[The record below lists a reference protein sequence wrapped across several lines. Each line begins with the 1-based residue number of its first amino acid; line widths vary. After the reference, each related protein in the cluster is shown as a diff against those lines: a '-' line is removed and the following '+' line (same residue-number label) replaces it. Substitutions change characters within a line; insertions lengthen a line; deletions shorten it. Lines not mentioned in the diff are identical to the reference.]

1 MGVIGVIN
9 SDPAVKTQLEA
20 AFATKAIPVSS
31 NGANKNQGSFSD
43 YTMKHL
49 SDEIEILEFL
59 SYDLPEVVILNFSD
73 PSIKVDRV
81 VSQIQ
86 NDKWMMNFGI
96 IGIYSGERTRE
107 EKLLQKYKAVNV
119 LTLLDYNHIRSHILK
134 NVQIIERNY
143 QIIFAREFTR
153 NLMDGASGSFLID
166 NDLLAAPLY
175 AGMGA
180 TVLAQRGLIN
190 PDNKMHL
197 QLALEELIVNAI
209 EHGNC
214 GISYKDKTEGMEMGL
229 TVVDLVAEK
238 CKDPMIRGKKV
249 EFQWEI
255 QNDKS
260 IFIIKDEGKGF
271 DVKAHFKKIAEQDAL
286 SLHGRGIKLASM
298 FSHEVKYN
306 SKGNQVTLTIKH
318 EPVLEHEIPLGFSKE
333 QVVKVKKGDI
343 VLREE
348 DPSDF
353 LYYISSGQYSV
364 FHNRKQVGSLS
375 PQDIFMGEMSFL
387 LNQKRSATI
396 RADSDGKLIFLS
408 RKAFVSVIRQY
419 PHYGIFLSKLLAK
432 RLVRSN
438 DRNAALMGKIQS
450 GGNS

>member
-9 SDPAVKTQLEA
+9 SDPAVKKQIET
-20 AFATKAIPVSS
+20 AFSAKAVPVSS
-31 NGANKNQGSFSD
+31 AGVNKKAGTFSD
-43 YTMKHL
+43 YTLKHL
-49 SDEIEILEFL
+49 SQETEILEFL
-59 SYDLPEVVILNFSD
+59 SYELPEVVILNFSD
-73 PSIKVDRV
+73 PSIKIDRV
-81 VSQIQ
+81 VARVQ

-119 LTLLDYNHIRSHILK
+119 LTLLDYSHIHSHILK

-153 NLMDGASGSFLID
+153 NLMDGASGSFLLD

-238 CKDPMIRGKKV
+238 CKDPIIRGKKV

-271 DVKAHFKKIAEQDAL
+271 DVKTHFRKIAEQDVM
-286 SLHGRGIKLASM
+286 SLHGRGIRLASM

-306 SKGNQVTLTIKH
+306 VKGNQVTLVIKH
-318 EPVLEHEIPLGFSKE
+318 DPALEHEIPLGFSKE
-333 QVVKVKKGDI
+333 QVVTVKKGDI

-438 DRNAALMGKIQS
+438 DRNAALMGKIQTEK
-450 GGNS
+450 NS

>member
-1 MGVIGVIN
+1 MSVIGVIN
-9 SDPAVKTQLEA
+9 SDPAVKKRITS
-20 AFATKAIPVSS
+20 AFPAKTVPDSPPRT
-31 NGANKNQGSFSD
+31 NKRQSSFSD
-43 YTMKHL
+43 YTLRHL
-49 SDEIEILEFL
+49 GGETEILEFL
-59 SYDLPEVVILNFSD
+59 SYDLPEVVVLNLSD
-73 PSIKVDRV
+73 PSIDIDKVV
-81 VSQIQ
+81 AQIQ

-96 IGIYSGERTRE
+96 IGVYSGEKTRE
-107 EKLLQKYKAVNV
+107 EKLLKKYKAINV
-119 LTLLDYNHIRSHILK
+119 LTLLDYNHIHSHILK
-134 NVQIIERNY
+134 SIQIIEQNY
-143 QIIFAREFTR
+143 QIIFVREFTR

-166 NDLLAAPLY
+166 NDILAAPLY

-197 QLALEELIVNAI
+197 QLALEELLINAV

-214 GISYKDKTEGMEMGL
+214 GITYKDKTEGMEMGL
-229 TVVDLVAEK
+229 SVVELVAEK
-238 CKDPMIRGKKV
+238 CKDPLIRGKKV

-271 DVKAHFKKIAEQDAL
+271 DVKAHFRKIAEQDIM

-306 SKGNQVTLTIKH
+306 AKGNQVTLVVKH
-318 EPVLEHEIPLGFSKE
+318 DPASEHEIPLGFSKE
-333 QVVKVKKGDI
+333 QVVRVAKGDI
-343 VLREE
+343 VLKEGE
-348 DPSDF
+348 PSDF

-438 DRNAALMGKIQS
+438 DRNAALMSKVQAEGKS
-450 GGNS
+450 

>member
-1 MGVIGVIN
+1 MGVLGVVN
-9 SDPAVKTQLEA
+9 SDPAVKKLLETAFRTEA
-20 AFATKAIPVSS
+20 AP
-31 NGANKNQGSFSD
+31 D
-43 YTMKHL
+43 YTLRHL
-49 SDEIEILEFL
+49 GEKIEILEFL
-59 SYDLPEVVILNFSD
+59 SYDLPEVVIINFSD
-73 PSIKVDRV
+73 PSIGVDKVV
-81 VSQIQ
+81 AQIRD
-86 NDKWMMNFGI
+86 DKWMMNFGI
-96 IGIYSGERTRE
+96 IGLFSSEKINE
-107 EKLLQKYKAVNV
+107 EKLQEKYKAINV
-119 LTLLDYNHIRSHILK
+119 LTMLEYSRIRSHIVK
-134 NVQIIERNY
+134 SVQIIERNY

-153 NLMDGASGSFLID
+153 DLMDGASGSFLID
-166 NDLLAAPLY
+166 NDLLAVSLY

-180 TVLAQRGLIN
+180 TILAQRGLIN

-197 QLALEELIVNAI
+197 QLALGELIVNAV

-214 GISYKDKTEGMEMGL
+214 GISYEDKTEGMDMGL
-229 TVVDLVAEK
+229 SVVDLVAQK
-238 CKDPMIRGKKV
+238 CKDPLIRGRKV

-260 IFIIKDEGKGF
+260 IFIVTDEGQGF
-271 DVKAHFKKIAEQDAL
+271 DVKAHLIKVAEQDMM

-298 FSHEVKYN
+298 FSHEIKYN
-306 SKGNQVTLTIKH
+306 DKGNQVTLIVKH
-318 EPVLEHEIPLGFSKE
+318 DLSMEYDIPLGFSKE
-333 QVVKVKKGDI
+333 QVITVKKGQI
-343 VLREE
+343 VLKEE

-396 RADSDGKLIFLS
+396 RADTEGKLILLS
-408 RKAFVSVIRQY
+408 RKAFVNVIRQH

-438 DRNAALMGKIQS
+438 DRNASLMGKLKA
-450 GGNS
+450 GGNAP

>member
-1 MGVIGVIN
+1 MSVIGVIN
-9 SDPAVKTQLEA
+9 SDPAVKKQMDTAFSVKPAA
-20 AFATKAIPVSS
+20 AFPAEVKKLP
-31 NGANKNQGSFSD
+31 D
-43 YTMKHL
+43 YTLRHL
-49 SDEIEILEFL
+49 NEEEEILEFL

-73 PSIKVDRV
+73 PAINIDKV
-81 VSQIQ
+81 VSHIRD
-86 NDKWMMNFGI
+86 DKWMMNFGL
-96 IGIYSGERTRE
+96 IGIFAGDKIRE
-107 EKLLQKYKAVNV
+107 EELLKKYAAINV
-119 LTLLDYNHIRSHILK
+119 LTILDYNHILSHIVT

-166 NDLLAAPLY
+166 NDVLAAPLY

-180 TVLAQRGLIN
+180 TILAQRGLIN

-197 QLALEELIVNAI
+197 QLALEELIINAV

-214 GISYKDKTEGMEMGL
+214 GISYKDKTDGMEMGL
-229 TVVDLVAEK
+229 SVVDLVAEK
-238 CKDPMIRGKKV
+238 CKDPMIRDKKV
-249 EFQWEI
+249 EFQWEV
-255 QNDKS
+255 QNDRS

-271 DVKAHFKKIAEQDAL
+271 DVKAHLKKIAEQDAM

-306 SKGNQVTLTIKH
+306 ATGNQVTLTIKH
-318 EPVLEHEIPLGFSKE
+318 EPLLEHEIPLGFSKE
-333 QVVKVKKGDI
+333 QVVKVVKGDI
-343 VLREE
+343 VLKEE

-375 PQDIFMGEMSFL
+375 PQDIFMGEMAFL

-396 RADSDGKLIFLS
+396 RAESDGKLIFLS
-408 RKAFVSVIRQY
+408 RKAFVNVIRQY

-438 DRNAALMGKIQS
+438 ARNAALMGKIQT

>member
-1 MGVIGVIN
+1 
-9 SDPAVKTQLEA
+9 
-20 AFATKAIPVSS
+20 
-31 NGANKNQGSFSD
+31 
-43 YTMKHL
+43 
-49 SDEIEILEFL
+49 
-59 SYDLPEVVILNFSD
+59 
-73 PSIKVDRV
+73 
-81 VSQIQ
+81 
-86 NDKWMMNFGI
+86 MMNFGI
-96 IGIYSGERTRE
+96 IGIYSGEKIKE
-107 EKLLQKYKAVNV
+107 EKILQKYNAVNV
-119 LTLLDYNHIRSHILK
+119 LTILDYSHIRSHIVK

-190 PDNKMHL
+190 PDNKMYL
-197 QLALEELIVNAI
+197 QLALEELLVNAI

-214 GISYKDKTEGMEMGL
+214 GITYKDKTEGMEMGL
-229 TVVDLVAEK
+229 SVVDLVAEK

-271 DVKAHFKKIAEQDAL
+271 DVKTHFKKIAKQEIT

-306 SKGNQVTLTIKH
+306 ARGNQVTLLIKH
-318 EPVLEHEIPLGFSKE
+318 DPAIEHEIPLGFSQE
-333 QVVKVKKGDI
+333 QVVKVAKGDI
-343 VLREE
+343 VLKEGE
-348 DPSDF
+348 PSDF
-353 LYYISSGQYSV
+353 LYYISSGKYSV

-396 RADSDGKLIFLS
+396 RADSEGKLILLS
-408 RKAFVSVIRQY
+408 RKAFVSVIREY

-438 DRNAALMGKIQS
+438 DRNAALAGRIIQVREES
-450 GGNS
+450 RP

>member
-9 SDPAVKTQLEA
+9 SDPAVKKQMEA
-20 AFATKAIPVSS
+20 AFSARAVPVFFARVS
-31 NGANKNQGSFSD
+31 KNPAPVSD
-43 YTMKHL
+43 YTLKHL
-49 SDEIEILEFL
+49 SHETEILEFL

-81 VSQIQ
+81 VAQVQ

-107 EKLLQKYKAVNV
+107 EKLLKKYKAVNV
-119 LTLLDYNHIRSHILK
+119 LTLLDYSHIHSHILK

-271 DVKAHFKKIAEQDAL
+271 DVKAHFRKIAEQDIM
-286 SLHGRGIKLASM
+286 SLHGRGIRLASM

-306 SKGNQVTLTIKH
+306 AKGNQVTLIIKH
-318 EPVLEHEIPLGFSKE
+318 DPALEHEIPLGFSKE

-353 LYYISSGQYSV
+353 LYYISSGLYSV

-438 DRNAALMGKIQS
+438 DRNAALIGKIQT
-450 GGNS
+450 GKNS

>member
-1 MGVIGVIN
+1 
-9 SDPAVKTQLEA
+9 
-20 AFATKAIPVSS
+20 
-31 NGANKNQGSFSD
+31 
-43 YTMKHL
+43 
-49 SDEIEILEFL
+49 
-59 SYDLPEVVILNFSD
+59 
-73 PSIKVDRV
+73 
-81 VSQIQ
+81 
-86 NDKWMMNFGI
+86 
-96 IGIYSGERTRE
+96 
-107 EKLLQKYKAVNV
+107 
-119 LTLLDYNHIRSHILK
+119 
-134 NVQIIERNY
+134 
-143 QIIFAREFTR
+143 
-153 NLMDGASGSFLID
+153 MDGASGSFLID
-166 NDLLAAPLY
+166 NDILAAPLF

-180 TVLAQRGLIN
+180 TILAQRGLIN

-197 QLALEELIVNAI
+197 QLALEELIINAV

-229 TVVDLVAEK
+229 SVVDLVAEK

-255 QNDKS
+255 QNDRS

-271 DVKAHFKKIAEQDAL
+271 DVKAHFKKIAEQDIM

-306 SKGNQVTLTIKH
+306 PKGNQVTLTVKH
-318 EPVLEHEIPLGFSKE
+318 KPVLEHEIPLGFSKE
-333 QVVKVKKGDI
+333 QVVKVTKGDI
-343 VLREE
+343 VLKEE

-375 PQDIFMGEMSFL
+375 PQDIFMGEMAFL

-396 RADSDGKLIFLS
+396 RAESDGKLIFLS
-408 RKAFVSVIRQY
+408 RKAFVNVIRQY

-438 DRNAALMGKIQS
+438 DRNAALMSKIQT

>member
-1 MGVIGVIN
+1 MSVIGIIN
-9 SDPAVKTQLEA
+9 SDPAVKKLIETAFHIMAGPAFPAKA
-20 AFATKAIPVSS
+20 AKNSKALP
-31 NGANKNQGSFSD
+31 D
-43 YTMKHL
+43 YTLRHL
-49 SDEIEILEFL
+49 SSEKEILEFL
-59 SYDLPEVVILNFSD
+59 SYDLPEMVILNFSD
-73 PSIKVDRV
+73 PSIEIDTV
-81 VSQIQ
+81 VARIRD
-86 NDKWMMNFGI
+86 DKWVMNFGI
-96 IGIYSGERTRE
+96 IGIYSGEKTRE
-107 EKLLQKYKAVNV
+107 EKLLKKYKMVNV
-119 LTLLDYNHIRSHILK
+119 LTILDYNHVHSHIVK
-134 NVQIIERNY
+134 SIQILEQNY

-166 NDLLAAPLY
+166 NDILAAPLY

-180 TVLAQRGLIN
+180 TILAQRGLIN

-197 QLALEELIVNAI
+197 QLALEELIINAV

-214 GISYKDKTEGMEMGL
+214 GITYKDKTEGMEMGL
-229 TVVDLVAEK
+229 SVVDLVMEK

-271 DVKAHFKKIAEQDAL
+271 DVKAHFKKIAEQDVL
-286 SLHGRGIKLASM
+286 SLHGRGIRLASM

-306 SKGNQVTLTIKH
+306 ARGNQVSLIIKH
-318 EPVLEHEIPLGFSKE
+318 DPAIEHEIPLGFSKE
-333 QVVKVKKGDI
+333 QVIKVAKGDI
-343 VLREE
+343 VLKEGE
-348 DPSDF
+348 PSDF

-408 RKAFVSVIRQY
+408 RKAFVSVIREF
-419 PHYGIFLSKLLAK
+419 PHYGIFLSRLLAK

-438 DRNAALMGKIQS
+438 DRNAALISRIQAKEGS
-450 GGNS
+450 